1 MRPSDAQA
9 SPRGSLAGSRATARA
24 VKNNPAGLATL
35 RDVARREFV
44 ERGFH
49 AVSIRDL
56 AKEAG
61 LSLSVL
67 YHYYASKQELLY
79 SILDE
84 AIDSFHEILA
94 RHTPDAESADP
105 VERFLILIESMVDYR
120 ATLQIDS
127 LLFIREIRNLEPEY
141 LDQLSSRQADAL
153 ALFETVIQDGVRDGV
168 FATPYP
174 DDARRTIVAMLNAIP
189 EWYHTPGQ
197 ITVQTLVSR
206 YTRLALLI
214 VEYTGDLDAVL
225 PTA

>member
-1 MRPSDAQA
+1 
-9 SPRGSLAGSRATARA
+9 LAGSRATARA